1 MALET
6 NFGPKNNFIVTRP
19 ATIQFTPK
27 STAYVL
33 STGNTFLKIYSTFS
47 LKNFI
52 EFTDDGEVEI
62 GRDAR
67 LGAHL
72 TLVDARIP
80 RLDVFDLQDPVL
92 GLRLMDH
99 MPRQTRVTR
108 QRGVRPVGH

>member
-1 MALET
+1 MFCLL
-6 NFGPKNNFIVTRP
+6 
-19 ATIQFTPK
+19 ATHFW
-27 STAYVL
+27 
-33 STGNTFLKIYSTFS
+33 KIYSKFS

-108 QRGVRPVGH
+108 QRGVRPVGHSEPLVRRVREQTCRQDV